1 MPQSLLLYCRAG
13 FESEAA
19 SEIKFACEELSAQ
32 GFVRAKK
39 DSAYAV
45 FEGTDTSL
53 FGKTIEGLDFAS
65 LVFARQLIYSCG
77 VVNNLPDAD
86 RITPLLAAFQ
96 EHFTEY
102 FPDKCISAV
111 FVETADTNEAKE
123 LQTFCKSF
131 SKPLAAKL
139 SQKGWKVGE
148 ANAHAPAFHIL
159 FLSAQ
164 AAYVG
169 ISFPNNASRW
179 PMGIVRLKFPSAAPS
194 RSTLKLEEAFSTLL
208 SPFEREKYL
217 RAGMRSVDL
226 GAAPG
231 GWTYQLVRRSLHVT
245 AIDNGPMDSAL
256 LASGLVEHLRTDGFK
271 FRPKN
276 PVDWMV
282 CDMVEQP
289 SRIAQLVA
297 DWFEAQQADHIVFN
311 LKLPMKNR
319 ASEVKKCLDMITQS
333 AEMAGR
339 PFTLRCKQL
348 YHDREEVTAYLGVR

>member
-1 MPQSLLLYCRAG
+1 MTQALLLYCRPG

-19 SEIKFACEELSAQ
+19 SEIKFACEELSAS

-39 DSAYAV
+39 DAAYVV
-45 FEGTDTSL
+45 FEGSDSSL
-53 FGKTIEGLDFAS
+53 FGKTIEGLEFS
-65 LVFARQLIYSCG
+65 RLVFARQLIYSCG
-77 VVNNLPDAD
+77 VVNNLPDDD
-86 RITPLLAAFQ
+86 RITPLLSAFVSNFAA
-96 EHFTEY
+96 Y
-102 FPDKCISAV
+102 FPDKCISNV

-139 SQKGWKVGE
+139 SQKGWKVGPGQ
-148 ANAHAPAFHIL
+148 AHAPAFHIL

-169 ISFPNNASRW
+169 ISFPNNASPW
-179 PMGIVRLKFPSAAPS
+179 PMGIVRLKFPSSAPS
-194 RSTLKLEEAFSTLL
+194 RSTLKLEEAFSALL
-208 SPFEREKYL
+208 SPFEREKFL
-217 RAGMRSVDL
+217 RAGMRAVDL

-231 GWTYQLVRRSLHVT
+231 GWTYQLVRRGIHVT
-245 AIDNGPMDSAL
+245 AIDNGPMDAAL
-256 LASGLVEHLRTDGFK
+256 LESGLVEHLRTDGFK
-271 FRPKN
+271 YRPKN
-276 PVDWMV
+276 PVEWMV

-289 SRIAQLVA
+289 SRIAQLVS

-319 ASEVKKCLDMITQS
+319 GAEVKKCLDLVASQ

-348 YHDREEVTAYLGVR
+348 YHDREEVTAYLGLS